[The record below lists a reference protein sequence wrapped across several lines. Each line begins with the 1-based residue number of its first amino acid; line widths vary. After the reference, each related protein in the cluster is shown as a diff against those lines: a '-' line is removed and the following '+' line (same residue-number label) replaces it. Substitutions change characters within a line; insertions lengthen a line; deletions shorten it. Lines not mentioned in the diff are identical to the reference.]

1 MKTIF
6 NNLIKKSSILSLPG
20 LISIFISLS
29 SIPVHLNLAG
39 PESYGNYIIFHFIL
53 MLSVTLNLGIGKSTA
68 ISINNFPKENKKI
81 SFKAIKYSLNISF

>member
-53 MLSVTLNLGIGKSTA
+53 ALSVTLNLGIGKSTA
-68 ISINNFPKENKKI
+68 ISINNFPMSI
-81 SFKAIKYSLNISF
+81 